1 MNFATHW
8 GMALIWTRRNRLP
21 SDDTASLLVLESQ
34 ATAIILLVLVFWMLD
49 VMPGCLVRGHDLY
62 VQV

>member
-21 SDDTASLLVLESQ
+21 SGDTASLLVLESQ
-34 ATAIILLVLVFWMLD
+34 ATAIILLVLVFSGCWM
-49 VMPGCLVRGHDLY
+49 
-62 VQV
+62 

>member
-34 ATAIILLVLVFWMLD
+34 ATAIILLVLVFSGCWM
-49 VMPGCLVRGHDLY
+49 
-62 VQV
+62 